1 MSLLCN
7 FLSSE
12 LVVQLFVKCPFRA
25 TFCQVS
31 LFMQL
36 FVKCPF
42 RVSESI
48 RNPVPAL
55 AFINNVWPM
64 HVAANIDKDVDS
76 YICVHKKISLAAK
89 DFSFFLT
96 KH

>member
-1 MSLLCN
+1 
-7 FLSSE
+7 
-12 LVVQLFVKCPFRA
+12 
-25 TFCQVS
+25 
-31 LFMQL
+31 MQL

-64 HVAANIDKDVDS
+64 HMAANIDKDVNSD
-76 YICVHKKISLAAK
+76 IGVHKKISLDAK
-89 DFSFFLT
+89 DFS
-96 KH
+96 